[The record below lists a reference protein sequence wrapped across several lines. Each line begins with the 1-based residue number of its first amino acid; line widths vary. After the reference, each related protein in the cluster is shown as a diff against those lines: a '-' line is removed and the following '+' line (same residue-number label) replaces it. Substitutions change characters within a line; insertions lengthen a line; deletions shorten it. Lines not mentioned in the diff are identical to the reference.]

1 MDNRL
6 HGLNICKYNEEW
18 MSAKYTQLSQYRTQ
32 STGYQLDELS
42 LGASTEYPT
51 SSNENMQYITQSGGM
66 HW

>member
-1 MDNRL
+1 
-6 HGLNICKYNEEW
+6 
-18 MSAKYTQLSQYRTQ
+18 MSAKYTQLSRHRTQ